1 MNPITKVVSAL
12 REFRDHPLN
21 RNRKNRAVFE
31 YGFIQLAARIVPG
44 EICVEFPN
52 RTRLLIPPHMKGA
65 AHYIAPRLCEFEQM
79 AFTMH
84 YLRAEDK
91 FADVG
96 SNLGSFTLLAA
107 GVAGSRVQAFEPNP
121 ETFAALARNIR
132 LNGLDQRVKLVNAA
146 VGRAVGSIQMSAGLG
161 TENHVAS
168 STESIGSIP
177 VKVTTLDTE
186 LADDPADFLKIDVE
200 GFETEVFAGAVRT
213 LQNQKLQAMIV
224 ERNDSGNRYGF
235 DEVALH
241 QEIRNH
247 GFKPFHYDAFTRKLA
262 PVGDQTTGNII
273 YIRNFEAASAR
284 LKSAPPFHL
293 DDLHV

>member
-1 MNPITKVVSAL
+1 MNPITKIVGAL
-12 REFRDHPLN
+12 REIRNHPLN
-21 RNRKNRAVFE
+21 RNRQNRAVFE
-31 YGFIQLAARIVPG
+31 YGFIQLAARLVPG

-65 AHYIAPRLCEFEQM
+65 AHYIAPRLCEFEEM

-84 YLRAEDK
+84 FLRPEDK

-96 SNLGSFTLLAA
+96 ANLGTFTVLAA

-121 ETFAALARNIR
+121 ETFAALTRNVR
-132 LNGLDQRVKLVNAA
+132 LNGLGERVKLVNAA
-146 VGRAVGSIQMSAGLG
+146 VGRAVGSIQMSTGLG

-168 STESIGSIP
+168 AAESAGSIP
-177 VKVTTLDTE
+177 VQTTTLDIE
-186 LADDPADFLKIDVE
+186 LADDPADFIKIDVE
-200 GFETEVFAGAVRT
+200 GFETEAFAGGGRT

-235 DEVALH
+235 DEAALH
-241 QEIRNH
+241 QEIRRH
-247 GFKPFHYDAFTRKLA
+247 GFQPCHYDPFTRQLKPA
-262 PVGDQTTGNII
+262 GDRLGGNII
-273 YIRNFEAASAR
+273 YIRNLEAASAR
-284 LKSAPPFHL
+284 LKNAPPFHL